1 MIVQAVRTRYGITTS
16 IMEQPRRIG
25 LSKIVNLLLTSR
37 KTVRGTK
44 KYMKID
50 ANCIDRE
57 AVKIIEELTVGIYD
71 GLDNTKDYDVF
82 GAMTLA
88 HIRGVIDMATA
99 LKNVLNKT
107 AVSDE

>member
-1 MIVQAVRTRYGITTS
+1 MQYGITVS

-25 LSKIVNLLLTSR
+25 LSKIVNLDLMSR

-99 LKNVLNKT
+99 LKNVINKT

>member
-1 MIVQAVRTRYGITTS
+1 MIA
-16 IMEQPRRIG
+16 
-25 LSKIVNLLLTSR
+25 NLVLTSR
-37 KTVRGTK
+37 KTVKGTK
-44 KYMKID
+44 KHMKID
-50 ANCIDRE
+50 VNCIDRE

-88 HIRGVIDMATA
+88 HIRGVIEMATA

-107 AVSDE
+107 ADSEE

>member
-1 MIVQAVRTRYGITTS
+1 
-16 IMEQPRRIG
+16 MEQPRRIG
-25 LSKIVNLLLTSR
+25 LSKIANLDLTSR

-44 KYMKID
+44 KHMRID

-99 LKNVLNKT
+99 LKNVLTKT
-107 AVSDE
+107 ADSDE

>member
-1 MIVQAVRTRYGITTS
+1 MVTNMR
-16 IMEQPRRIG
+16 
-25 LSKIVNLLLTSR
+25 
-37 KTVRGTK
+37 
-44 KYMKID
+44 ID

-107 AVSDE
+107 ADSDE

>member
-1 MIVQAVRTRYGITTS
+1 
-16 IMEQPRRIG
+16 
-25 LSKIVNLLLTSR
+25 
-37 KTVRGTK
+37 
-44 KYMKID
+44 MKID
-50 ANCIDRE
+50 ANCIDKE

-88 HIRGVIDMATA
+88 HISGVIEMATA

-107 AVSDE
+107 AISNE